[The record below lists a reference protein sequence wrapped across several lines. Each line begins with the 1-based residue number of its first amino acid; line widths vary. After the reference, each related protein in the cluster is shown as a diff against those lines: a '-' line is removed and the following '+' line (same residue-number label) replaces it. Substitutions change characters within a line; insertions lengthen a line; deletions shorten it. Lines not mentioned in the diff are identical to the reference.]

1 MAHMTLTHL
10 LILLLVGAVV
20 GLVAERLVRR
30 ALPYGWVGAIAAGLL
45 GAWLMTDVFHIV
57 IAPEVSVVG
66 IPLVSAIL
74 GAMIV
79 VLAFSLLSGG
89 RRLGY
94 RGARTLT

>member
-1 MAHMTLTHL
+1 MTLTHL

-20 GLVAERLVRR
+20 GLIAERLVRR
-30 ALPYGWVGAIAAGLL
+30 ALPYGWVGAIVAGLL
-45 GAWLMTDVFHIV
+45 GAWLMTDVLHII
-57 IAPEVSVVG
+57 IAPHVSVIG

-89 RRLGY
+89 GRFGY
-94 RGARTLT
+94 RGARSWT